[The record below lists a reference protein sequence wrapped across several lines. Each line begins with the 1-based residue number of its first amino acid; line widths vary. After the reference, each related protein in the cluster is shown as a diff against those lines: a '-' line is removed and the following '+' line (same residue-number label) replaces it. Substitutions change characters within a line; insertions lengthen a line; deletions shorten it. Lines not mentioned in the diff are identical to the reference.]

1 MGCTQQAQVGPAVTE
16 ATGPQG
22 HQCQAGKTTCASH
35 SREREEALDNS
46 QCHGSPVLMQ
56 CVLQMGK
63 GKLRPA
69 PLPVAPT
76 LSQVEQGD
84 MG

>member
-16 ATGPQG
+16 ALGPQG
-22 HQCQAGKTTCASH
+22 HQCQAGKAICASN
-35 SREREEALDNS
+35 SREREEGLDNS
-46 QCHGSPVLMQ
+46 QCSWVSCSPAM
-56 CVLQMGK
+56 QMGK
-63 GKLRPA
+63 GKFTATA
-69 PLPVAPT
+69 PLPVAPA